1 MGEGGAGAGAE
12 GEGDGDGE
20 RGGEGCS
27 ETWQIILEL
36 PDHIRNIIKDLKPCH
51 PTYAALHKREA
62 SPLCVN
68 NGFLRGTEIRCK
80 LKIQT
85 RRVSCVLMHLR
96 KYSRRYHERKRAV
109 PAWLLLLN
117 R

>member
-1 MGEGGAGAGAE
+1 MGEGEGGAGA
-12 GEGDGDGE
+12 EGDGDGE
-20 RGGEGCS
+20 RSGEGCS

-68 NGFLRGTEIRCK
+68 KVF
-80 LKIQT
+80 
-85 RRVSCVLMHLR
+85 CVEQ
-96 KYSRRYHERKRAV
+96 K
-109 PAWLLLLN
+109 
-117 R
+117 